1 MTTSANNTYLGQMLF
16 REAFYASDEA
26 MIQLLLDKALDI
38 NAPIYNKE
46 ELLLDQAKLNFA
58 ESLIYSE
65 QNLTRLSSKP
75 QLVLDQ
81 LHVLKRLGAKVNIR
95 PELIRLYKDNHH
107 LIPLEQLFSHK
118 VLNEVE
124 LLACKQESL
133 LSFLIERGDDK
144 DLACL
149 IQFGY
154 PVDKLTC
161 IVDEI
166 ELPILFALVGQNL
179 LRSVKAYVDAG
190 GETLLFDSTGATPF
204 YYAACQHS
212 LELLELLYSKE
223 AAESNIDNDMLPQ
236 NAYDV
241 CLQSGFKKG
250 VDFLESKDY
259 DYSREKCL
267 FHERLVE
274 AAWQTGAPR
283 SRRKSEGPLA
293 LKFTSPAISQG
304 FISNKPLEDTTVNHL
319 SSYIESSETS
329 ELFLKACKK
338 SLEILINDDKHAG
351 LSPQDLEEAY
361 LKGESLV
368 VPCLWF
374 DSHGDQATPLN
385 HQAFAILTHLD
396 EKRLLI
402 KCDRHEELSQEHEF
416 ELKEFFTIY
425 EIQNLSKNAI
435 ATALT
440 FFLDITEESKDF
452 FELGAVDFLK
462 LKALYTH
469 KKSAETIE
477 LFAPFN
483 ANLSALES
491 INLLNFYSLSS
502 DIDKSDFPKALK
514 SLESEHDKR
523 YHDFRVFNR
532 LRILDE
538 YLKLARVEQLN
549 SSLIILLHI
558 KASLHSKDE
567 LEAVEKILNDNSIDI
582 SALKLELEHIPLLLS
597 EAAAKDKASLIEQLN
612 EKGFDC
618 LNFLNT
624 LGNLKYS
631 TNFLELVKTLVKKS
645 DNISDKDTLT
655 LLAYTCCHEFLTKRS
670 TLLEICLSKNLG
682 KALKELSLPNGE
694 SLLSHAKKAHNQDA
708 IELLS
713 KI

>member
-1 MTTSANNTYLGQMLF
+1 MTTSANNAYLGQMLF
-16 REAFYASDEA
+16 KEAFYADDET

-65 QNLTRLSSKP
+65 QNLTRLAGKP
-75 QLVLDQ
+75 QLVIDQ
-81 LHVLKRLGAKVNIR
+81 LHMLKRLGAKVSIR
-95 PELIRLYKDNHH
+95 PQLVKLYKNNYP
-107 LIPLEQLFSHK
+107 LIPLEKLLTNKS
-118 VLNEVE
+118 LTEVE

-149 IQFGY
+149 IQSGY
-154 PVDKLTC
+154 PVAKLTC

-166 ELPILFALVGQNL
+166 ELPILFTLVGQNMH
-179 LRSVKAYVDAG
+179 RSIEAYIDTG

-212 LELLELLYSKE
+212 LELLKLLYSEE
-223 AAESNIDNDMLPQ
+223 AAKSDVENEMLPQ

-250 VDFLESKDY
+250 VIFLESKNH
-259 DYSREKCL
+259 DYSKEKSL
-267 FHERLVE
+267 FYERLVE

-283 SRRKSEGPLA
+283 SHRRSEVPSA
-293 LKFTSPAISQG
+293 LKFNSPAISQA
-304 FISNKPLEDTTVNHL
+304 FISNKPLEEITVEHL
-319 SSYIESSETS
+319 SSYIEKAEAP
-329 ELFLKACKK
+329 EVFLTACKQ
-338 SLEILINDDKHAG
+338 SLEILTNDDKHAG
-351 LSPQDLEEAY
+351 LSPQDLEKAY
-361 LKGESLV
+361 LNGESLV

-374 DSHGDQATPLN
+374 DPHGDQTAPLN

-396 EKRLLI
+396 EKHLLI
-402 KCDRHEELSQEHEF
+402 KCDRYEELNQEHEF
-416 ELKEFFTIY
+416 EVKEFFTIY
-425 EIQNLSKNAI
+425 EIQNLSKDAI

-452 FELGAVDFLK
+452 FELGAMDFLK
-462 LKALYTH
+462 LRTLFSH
-469 KKSAETIE
+469 KKKAETIE

-491 INLLNFYSLSS
+491 INLLNFYSLSK
-502 DIDKSDFPKALK
+502 DIDKSNFTEALK
-514 SLESEHDKR
+514 SIEGKHDKL
-523 YHDFRVFNR
+523 YHDFKVFNR
-532 LRILDE
+532 LQILAK
-538 YLKLARVEQLN
+538 YLKIQEVEELN
-549 SSLIILLHI
+549 SSLIILVHL
-558 KASLHSKDE
+558 KASLHSKEE
-567 LEAVEKILNDNSIDI
+567 LELVERILEENKVDI
-582 SALKLELEHIPLLLS
+582 TTLKLDLEHIPLLLS
-597 EAAAKDKASLIEQLN
+597 EAAIKDKANLIDQLK
-612 EKGFDC
+612 EKGFDTF
-618 LNFLNT
+618 NFLNT

-631 TNFLELVKTLVKKS
+631 TNFLELVKILVEKS

-655 LLAYTCCHEFLTKRS
+655 LLAYTCCHEFLSKRS
-670 TLLEICLSKNLG
+670 TLLEMCLSKNLG
-682 KALKELSLPNGE
+682 KALKELALPNGE
-694 SLLSHAKKAHNQDA
+694 SLLTHAQKAHNQKA